1 MAEKHEG
8 PKQLTLDLDGKKKS
22 SSSSVKVVL
31 SDAPESKEK
40 KAPVRVKPSVTTR
53 SMTVKIPGPK
63 PESPPEAKKPTPK
76 GAKTPVRK
84 APQPRSSD
92 LPNPHLVQTHK
103 PKSKRETPKRAKVEP
118 PKIGTRKG
126 YRTPITRLVLIPL
139 LVSVLLFCL
148 AILLW
153 VFVGQRKALP
163 EVVVEESP
171 RQAVALTIER
181 GMSARSVSQL
191 LESEGVVADG
201 QALLEYFI
209 QADLATRLKTGS
221 YLMEKDLA
229 FEEIGALLTSISEE
243 VVLTISPAFT
253 LKSIDQYLS
262 SRLSTA
268 QGSFLQATENLVS
281 AYQLGFGEGWLLSG
295 SYTVTRERSA
305 EMLALAMYEA
315 MLAEVRQHLSSPL
328 VEEYSIE
335 QLLIIASMIQAET
348 QNVGEMRLIS
358 SVIHNRLANGE
369 PLGIDAT
376 TRYELDDWVNP
387 IPTSALESKTPY
399 NTRRRVGL
407 PPTGICS
414 PSKEA
419 VHAAFFPQQSE
430 YFYYLHGLDKQIHF
444 ARTYEEHKENIKEF
458 RQAP

>member
-8 PKQLTLDLDGKKKS
+8 PKQLTLDLDGKKKR

-31 SDAPESKEK
+31 TDAPEPKEK
-40 KAPVRVKPSVTTR
+40 KAPVRVKPTVTTR

-63 PESPPEAKKPTPK
+63 PEGQPEAKKPSPK
-76 GAKTPVRK
+76 GGKAPVRK

-103 PKSKRETPKRAKVEP
+103 PKNKRETPKRVKVEP
-118 PKIGTRKG
+118 PKIGTRKA

-139 LVSVLLFCL
+139 LVAVLLFCL
-148 AILLW
+148 AILIW

-163 EVVVEESP
+163 VGVVEETP

-221 YLMEKDLA
+221 YLMGKDLA

-268 QGSFLQATENLVS
+268 QGSFLQATDNLVS

-295 SYTVTRERSA
+295 SYTVTRGRSA

-315 MLAEVRQHLSSPL
+315 MLAEVRRHLSSPL

-444 ARTYEEHKENIKEF
+444 ARTYEEHKENIKAF